1 MDYKEIGEK
10 EFSKSSMFGY
20 KPNEVDDFLDEVSK
34 EFEAITKKNS
44 ELQDKLEIL
53 ALKVRE
59 YRANE
64 EQLKT
69 SILDAQKRANH
80 IVKEA
85 TEKSESMLN
94 SAKSESEKILDDA
107 KLKSISMINDA
118 KEQYD
123 RIKAECEKEQSGSK
137 IALDNLQKEV
147 TEFKANLVEL
157 YKQHLTQ
164 VIAMPEKVEEGVLA
178 SENAE
183 NTTQL
188 SLDDNLKEN
197 K

>member
-123 RIKAECEKEQSGSK
+123 RIKAE
-137 IALDNLQKEV
+137 
-147 TEFKANLVEL
+147 
-157 YKQHLTQ
+157 
-164 VIAMPEKVEEGVLA
+164 
-178 SENAE
+178 
-183 NTTQL
+183 
-188 SLDDNLKEN
+188 
-197 K
+197 

>member
-1 MDYKEIGEK
+1 MIEIIRERGMGK
-10 EFSKSSMFGY
+10 TRTLI
-20 KPNEVDDFLDEVSK
+20 DL
-34 EFEAITKKNS
+34 S
-44 ELQDKLEIL
+44 EQSGLTMIVPDHC
-53 ALKVRE
+53 
-59 YRANE
+59 
-64 EQLKT
+64 
-69 SILDAQKRANH
+69 RANH

>member
-85 TEKSESMLN
+85 TEKSESMLS